1 MSRAE
6 VCCATIRRQA
16 EIVELRAAGVRE
28 IDAAFG
34 GAVPAGLHVK
44 ILLRYTARRMT
55 SSPPMTADELIALLD
70 GEGLLGPAASRDA
83 LRQSVF
89 GARREVAASD
99 FATLLFRRWRETGG
113 LGLGFMAHDWRFGH
127 ETDDIIE
134 EFSDMLV
141 GEPLTMRQT
150 AVKGPRIHVRLATP
164 DGQGR
169 TAVVDCSEE
178 GLVDVVSAVNGWLV
192 AAGAAKR
199 LFNLP
204 TSGDWNAVLAGTP
217 ERHAMLLARGALG

>member
-1 MSRAE
+1 MWGGRHGSASPVPTNGRAASITTAHNAGSISPTPMSRAE

-16 EIVELRAAGVRE
+16 EVVELRSAGARE
-28 IDAAFG
+28 IDAGFG

-99 FATLLFRRWRETGG
+99 FATTSLTAAMSSRPWMPYSPKWSAL
-113 LGLGFMAHDWRFGH
+113 
-127 ETDDIIE
+127 
-134 EFSDMLV
+134 MLV
-141 GEPLTMRQT
+141 TTATCASCATM
-150 AVKGPRIHVRLATP
+150 PRASVI
-164 DGQGR
+164 
-169 TAVVDCSEE
+169 
-178 GLVDVVSAVNGWLV
+178 
-192 AAGAAKR
+192 
-199 LFNLP
+199 
-204 TSGDWNAVLAGTP
+204 
-217 ERHAMLLARGALG
+217 